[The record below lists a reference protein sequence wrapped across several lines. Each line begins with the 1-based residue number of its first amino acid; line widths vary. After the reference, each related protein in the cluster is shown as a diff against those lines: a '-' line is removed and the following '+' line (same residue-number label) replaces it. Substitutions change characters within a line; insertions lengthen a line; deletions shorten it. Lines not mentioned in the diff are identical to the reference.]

1 MRTADETVIEYV
13 AALRRIAA
21 DCNFGNQLDE
31 NLRDRLVAR
40 ERLRN
45 PKEAA

>member
-1 MRTADETVIEYV
+1 MRTADETVVEYV
-13 AALRRIAA
+13 ATLRRIAA

-31 NLRDRLVAR
+31 NLLTRMWR

-45 PKEAA
+45 PKEAAK